1 MKKKD
6 KKNKEKMT
14 WEKID
19 KKVSVKN
26 VIFPVMIVSLIF
38 LNLIWG
44 RIAYKHIHKSIFAG
58 DMEEIISKNENPTF
72 SVEKIYLCSSANA
85 IDNTSEQKLDKLGLY
100 QYTDIAIYLSNNK
113 DKGLTEKNTIKEL
126 YIDDI
131 DIDLDY
137 NIGRTSLVY
146 TNLLKLGNREEL
158 TKMISNLKNLN
169 NTSNANNTGDVSN
182 LSDWNNKQ
190 NEKIDFNI
198 IKSNEENNVADYEE
212 PTFYADCSNP
222 ISLKYINEI
231 SADYT
236 VEKNSSATF
245 DGSILEKV
253 GIKPED
259 INARISFRINLVNN
273 VDEYYSN
280 YVSFRLPLDD
290 INKGT
295 TIKSKTTVGSEY
307 NFFTI

>member
-6 KKNKEKMT
+6 KRDEKSKKVHTNKIT

-19 KKVSVKN
+19 KKISVKK
-26 VIFPVMIVSLIF
+26 VIFPIMVLSLI
-38 LNLIWG
+38 LLSLVWG
-44 RIAYKHIHKSIFAG
+44 RITYKHIQKSIFAG
-58 DMEEIISKNENPTF
+58 KMEEIISKNENPTF
-72 SVEKIYLCSSANA
+72 SIEKIYLCSSANA

-100 QYTDIAIYLSNNK
+100 QYTDIAVYLNNYK
-113 DKGLTEKNTIKEL
+113 DNGLTEKNTLKGL

-137 NIGRTSLVY
+137 NIGKPSLVY
-146 TNLLKLGNREEL
+146 TNLLKMGSREEL
-158 TKMISNLKNLN
+158 SRMIAVAKN
-169 NTSNANNTGDVSN
+169 VQ
-182 LSDWNNKQ
+182 K
-190 NEKIDFNI
+190 EKIDFNI
-198 IKSNEENNVADYEE
+198 LSTNKENEVADYEE

-231 SADYT
+231 SAEYT
-236 VEKNSSATF
+236 VEKNTSATF
-245 DGSILEKV
+245 DGSILEKA

-273 VDEYYSN
+273 KDEYYSN
-280 YVSFRLPLDD
+280 YVSFQIPLND

>member
-1 MKKKD
+1 MINWD
-6 KKNKEKMT
+6 KVN
-14 WEKID
+14 

-26 VIFPVMIVSLIF
+26 VIFPIMIVSLIF
-38 LNLIWG
+38 LSLIWG
-44 RIAYKHIHKSIFAG
+44 RITYKHIQKSIFAG
-58 DMEEIISKNENPTF
+58 NMEEIISKNEKPTF

-85 IDNTSEQKLDKLGLY
+85 LDNTQEQKLDRLGLY
-100 QYTDIAIYLSNNK
+100 QFTDIAVYLNNYS
-113 DKGLTEKNTIKEL
+113 DDGLTEKNTLKEL

-131 DIDLDY
+131 NLDLDY
-137 NIGRTSLVY
+137 NIGKPSLVY
-146 TNLLKLGNREEL
+146 TNMLKLGSREEL
-158 TKMISNLKNLN
+158 AQMITNSK
-169 NTSNANNTGDVSN
+169 
-182 LSDWNNKQ
+182 NKQ
-190 NEKIDFNI
+190 KDKIEFNVLTT
-198 IKSNEENNVADYEE
+198 NEENNVADYEE

-231 SADYT
+231 SAEYT

-273 VDEYYSN
+273 KDEYYSN
-280 YVSFRLPLDD
+280 YVSFRIPLND

-295 TIKSKTTVGSEY
+295 SIKSRTTVGSEY

>member
-6 KKNKEKMT
+6 KKSKEKIT

-26 VIFPVMIVSLIF
+26 VIFPIMVVSLIF
-38 LNLIWG
+38 LSLIWG
-44 RIAYKHIHKSIFAG
+44 RITYKHIQKIIFAG
-58 DMEEIISKNENPTF
+58 NMEDVISKNENPTF

-85 IDNTSEQKLDKLGLY
+85 IDNTPEQRLDKLGLY
-100 QYTDIAIYLSNNK
+100 QFTDIAVYLNNYK
-113 DKGLTEKNTIKEL
+113 DNGLTEKNTLKKL

-131 DIDLDY
+131 SLDLDY
-137 NIGRTSLVY
+137 NIGKTSLVY
-146 TNLLKLGNREEL
+146 TNLLKMGSREEL
-158 TKMISNLKNLN
+158 AQMITNSKN
-169 NTSNANNTGDVSN
+169 TQKD
-182 LSDWNNKQ
+182 
-190 NEKIDFNI
+190 KIEFNVLTT
-198 IKSNEENNVADYEE
+198 NEENNVADYEE

-231 SADYT
+231 SAEYA

-245 DGSILEKV
+245 DGSILGKA

-273 VDEYYSN
+273 KDEYYSN
-280 YVSFRLPLDD
+280 YVSFQIPLND

-295 TIKSKTTVGSEY
+295 TIKSRTTVGSEY

>member
-1 MKKKD
+1 MRK
-6 KKNKEKMT
+6 KEKKSKEKIT

-19 KKVSVKN
+19 KKVSVKR
-26 VIFPVMIVSLIF
+26 VIFPVMVVLLIF
-38 LNLIWG
+38 LSLIWG
-44 RIAYKHIHKSIFAG
+44 RITYKHIQKSIFAG

-85 IDNTSEQKLDKLGLY
+85 IDNTQEQKLDRLGLY
-100 QYTDIAIYLSNNK
+100 QFTDIAVYINNYSG
-113 DKGLTEKNTIKEL
+113 DGLTEKNTLKEL

-131 DIDLDY
+131 NLDLDY
-137 NIGRTSLVY
+137 NIGKTSLVY
-146 TNLLKLGNREEL
+146 TNMLKLGSREEL
-158 TKMISNLKNLN
+158 AQMITNSK
-169 NTSNANNTGDVSN
+169 
-182 LSDWNNKQ
+182 NKQ
-190 NEKIDFNI
+190 KDKIEFNVLTT
-198 IKSNEENNVADYEE
+198 NEENNVADYEE

-231 SADYT
+231 SAEYT

-273 VDEYYSN
+273 KDEYYSN
-280 YVSFRLPLDD
+280 YVSFRIPLND

-295 TIKSKTTVGSEY
+295 SIKSRTTVGSEY